1 MKITELLT
9 KHTIKLN
16 IESKEKENVIDE
28 MVTVL
33 DKAGKLNDRQAY
45 KEAIL
50 NRESQS
56 STGIGE
62 GIAIPHAKTASVINP
77 AIAFGRSKDGVDYE
91 SLDGQPAHL
100 VFMIA
105 ATEGANNTHLEALSR
120 LSTLLMREEIRKQLL
135 EAESED
141 AIIDIINQHDKD
153 DDEEEEEEEAAPAPA
168 GKGKILAVTACPT
181 GIAHTFMAADA
192 LKEKA
197 KELGVE
203 IKVETNGSSG
213 IKHKLTAQEIE
224 DAPAIIVAADKQV
237 EMERFKGKRVLQ
249 VPVTAGIRRPQEL
262 IEKAMNQD
270 APIYQGS
277 GGGSAAS
284 NDDEEAKGKSGSGIG
299 NTFYKHLM
307 SGVSNM
313 LPFVVGGGILVAISF
328 FWGIHSAD
336 PNDPSYNTFA
346 AALNFIGGDN
356 ALKLIVA
363 VLAGFIAMS
372 IADRPGFAPGMVG
385 GFMATQANA
394 GFLGG
399 LIAGFLAGY
408 VVILLKKVF
417 TFIPQ
422 SLDGLKP
429 VLIYPLFGIFITG
442 VLMQFVVNTPVAAF
456 MNFLTNWLE
465 SLGTGNLVLMGIILG
480 GMMAIDMGGPLN
492 KAAFTFGIAMIDAGN
507 YAPHAA
513 IMAGG
518 MVPPLGI
525 ALATTIFRNKFTQR
539 DREAGITCY
548 FMGAAFVTE
557 GAIPFAAADPLRVI
571 PAAVVGAAVAGGL
584 TEFFRVTLPAPH
596 GGVFVAFITNH
607 PMLYLL
613 SIVIGA
619 VVMAII
625 LGIVKKTCYRK
636 IRKKASLVRKDAFSY
651 PAGRERG

>member
-153 DDEEEEEEEAAPAPA
+153 DDEEEEEEETAPAPA

-262 IEKAMNQD
+262 IEKAVNQD

-277 GGGSAAS
+277 GGGSSAQS
-284 NDDEEAKGKSGSGIG
+284 EENEPKAKSGGIG
-299 NTFYKHLM
+299 NAFYKHLM

-328 FWGIHSAD
+328 FWGIHSSD

-417 TFIPQ
+417 VFIPQ

-442 VLMQFVVNTPVAAF
+442 VLMQFVINTPVAAF
-456 MNFLTNWLE
+456 MNFLTDWLQ

-525 ALATTIFRNKFTQR
+525 ALATTIFRNKFSQR

-596 GGVFVAFITNH
+596 GGIFVAFITNH
-607 PMLYLL
+607 PLLYLL

-619 VVMAII
+619 VIMAMI
-625 LGIVKKTCYRK
+625 LGIVKKPVTEK
-636 IRKKASLVRKDAFSY
+636 
-651 PAGRERG
+651 

>member
-153 DDEEEEEEEAAPAPA
+153 DDEEEEEETAPAPA

-197 KELGVE
+197 KELGVK

-262 IEKAMNQD
+262 IEKAVNQD

-277 GGGSAAS
+277 GGGSSAQS
-284 NDDEEAKGKSGSGIG
+284 DENEPKAKSGGIG
-299 NTFYKHLM
+299 NAFYKHLM

-328 FWGIHSAD
+328 FWGIHSSD

-417 TFIPQ
+417 VFIPQ

-442 VLMQFVVNTPVAAF
+442 VLMQFVINTPVAAF
-456 MNFLTNWLE
+456 MNFLTDWLQ

-525 ALATTIFRNKFTQR
+525 ALATTIFRNKFSQR

-596 GGVFVAFITNH
+596 GGIFVAFITNH
-607 PMLYLL
+607 PLLYLL

-619 VVMAII
+619 VVMAMI
-625 LGIVKKTCYRK
+625 LGIVKKPVTEK
-636 IRKKASLVRKDAFSY
+636 
-651 PAGRERG
+651 

>member
-16 IESKEKENVIDE
+16 IESKVKENVIDE

-284 NDDEEAKGKSGSGIG
+284 NNDEEARGKSGSGIG
-299 NTFYKHLM
+299 NAFYKHLM

-625 LGIVKKTCYRK
+625 LGIVKKPVTEK
-636 IRKKASLVRKDAFSY
+636 
-651 PAGRERG
+651 

>member
-153 DDEEEEEEEAAPAPA
+153 DDEEEEEETAPAPA

-224 DAPAIIVAADKQV
+224 DAPVIIVAADKQV

-262 IEKAMNQD
+262 IEKAVNQD

-277 GGGSAAS
+277 GSGSSAQS
-284 NDDEEAKGKSGSGIG
+284 DENEPKAKSGGIG
-299 NTFYKHLM
+299 NAFYKHLM

-328 FWGIHSAD
+328 FWGIHSSD

-417 TFIPQ
+417 VFIPQ

-442 VLMQFVVNTPVAAF
+442 VLMQFVINTPVAAF
-456 MNFLTNWLE
+456 MNFLTDWLQ

-525 ALATTIFRNKFTQR
+525 ALATTIFRNKFSQR

-596 GGVFVAFITNH
+596 GGIFVAFITNH
-607 PMLYLL
+607 PLLYLL

-619 VVMAII
+619 VVMAMI
-625 LGIVKKTCYRK
+625 LGIVKKPVTEK
-636 IRKKASLVRKDAFSY
+636 
-651 PAGRERG
+651 

>member
-492 KAAFTFGIAMIDAGN
+492 KAAFTFDIAMIDAGN

-625 LGIVKKTCYRK
+625 LGIVKKPVTEK
-636 IRKKASLVRKDAFSY
+636 
-651 PAGRERG
+651 

>member
-153 DDEEEEEEEAAPAPA
+153 DDEEEEEEEEAAPAPA

-277 GGGSAAS
+277 GGGGSAAS
-284 NDDEEAKGKSGSGIG
+284 NDDEEARGKSGSGIG
-299 NTFYKHLM
+299 NAFYKHLM

-625 LGIVKKTCYRK
+625 LGIVKKPVTEK
-636 IRKKASLVRKDAFSY
+636 
-651 PAGRERG
+651 

>member
-1 MKITELLT
+1 MLT

-33 DKAGKLNDRQAY
+33 DQAGKLNDRAAY

-77 AIAFGRSKDGVDYE
+77 AIAFGRSKEGVDYE
-91 SLDGQPAHL
+91 SLDAQPAHL
-100 VFMIA
+100 IFMIA

-135 EAESED
+135 EAETED
-141 AIIDIINQHDKD
+141 AIIDIINAHDKD
-153 DDEEEEEEEAAPAPA
+153 DDEEEEENEPQAPSS
-168 GKGKILAVTACPT
+168 KGKILAVTACPT

-197 KELGVE
+197 KELGVD

-213 IKHKLTAQEIE
+213 IKHALTAQEIE

-237 EMERFKGKRVLQ
+237 EMERFKGKHVLE

-262 IEKAMNQD
+262 IEKAVNQD
-270 APIYQGS
+270 APIYKGS
-277 GGGSAAS
+277 GGGSSAGS
-284 NDDEEAKGKSGSGIG
+284 EEAESKGKSGGIG

-328 FWGIHSAD
+328 FWGINSSKPDD
-336 PNDPSYNTFA
+336 PTYNAFA
-346 AALNFIGGDN
+346 AALKFIGGDN
-356 ALKLIVA
+356 ALALIVA

-372 IADRPGFAPGMVG
+372 IADRPGLAPGMVG
-385 GFMATQANA
+385 GFMAYQADA

-408 VVILLKKVF
+408 IVVLLKKVF
-417 TFIPQ
+417 AGIPQ

-429 VLIYPLFGIFITG
+429 VLLYPLFGIFLTG
-442 VLMQFVVNTPVAAF
+442 IIMRFVINTPVAAF
-456 MNFLTNWLE
+456 MSFLTNWLE

-525 ALATTIFRNKFTQR
+525 ALATTFFKSKFSKR
-539 DREAGITCY
+539 DREAGVTCY

-571 PAAVVGAAVAGGL
+571 PASVIGAAVAGGL

-607 PMLYLL
+607 PLLYLL

-619 VVMAII
+619 VITAVL
-625 LGIVKKTCYRK
+625 LGIFKKPVT
-636 IRKKASLVRKDAFSY
+636 
-651 PAGRERG
+651 EQ